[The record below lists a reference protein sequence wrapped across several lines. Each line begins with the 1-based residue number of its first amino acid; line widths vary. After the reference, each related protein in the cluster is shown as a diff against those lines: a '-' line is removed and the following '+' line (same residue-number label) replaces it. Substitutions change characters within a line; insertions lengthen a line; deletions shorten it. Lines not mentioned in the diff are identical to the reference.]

1 MRNRQLIKLLYF
13 LSTIFLITSCTDMGG
28 ILEIAVKDEINNLN
42 SISEIPLTSKK
53 DISSINKSIIDK
65 NDNMVS
71 KRIIPKP
78 IYKIGDPYE
87 IKNIWYYPK
96 RDLSYKETGI
106 ASWYGDK
113 FHGKLTAN
121 GEIFN
126 KNIISAAHKTLPMP
140 SMVRVTNLDNGNILN
155 VRINDRGPY
164 IHGRIID
171 LSERAAELLGFKDVG
186 IARVKVNILVEKSL
200 WLERSAKDGQ
210 FPGSEIEDKD
220 DVSLPKIN
228 SASRPKVSIVN
239 TISSENSI
247 SVDAKNTL
255 KSFTEILASSREGN
269 LRKTKPEE
277 TNIWVQVGAFASNTN
292 TQNVISK
299 ISHIYDINVTSI
311 ENNGKI
317 LQRVRLGPTQEI
329 EIADEVLKKVFELGF
344 NGSKIIVD

>member
-1 MRNRQLIKLLYF
+1 
-13 LSTIFLITSCTDMGG
+13 MGG
-28 ILEIAVKDEINNLN
+28 ILEVAIKDEINKSNVISDIPVN
-42 SISEIPLTSKK
+42 SKNEDSIIRKK
-53 DISSINKSIIDK
+53 DTKDIKK
-65 NDNMVS
+65 
-71 KRIIPKP
+71 IIPKP

-96 RDLSYKETGI
+96 RDLSYEETGI

-126 KNIISAAHKTLPMP
+126 KNSISAAHKTLPMP
-140 SMVRVTNLDNGNILN
+140 SMVRVTNLDNGNVLN

-171 LSERAAELLGFKDVG
+171 LSERAAELLGFKNVG

-210 FPGSEIEDKD
+210 FPGSEINNND

-228 SASRPKVSIVN
+228 SVSRPKVSIVN
-239 TISSENSI
+239 TISSENNISI
-247 SVDAKNTL
+247 DEKNIQ
-255 KSFTEILASSREGN
+255 KSFTEILASSRQGN
-269 LRKTKPEE
+269 LRKTEPLE
-277 TNIWVQVGAFASNTN
+277 TNIWVQVGAFASNAN
-292 TQNVISK
+292 TQNVVSK
-299 ISHIYDINVTSI
+299 ISHIYDINLTSI
-311 ENNGKI
+311 EYKGKI

-329 EIADEVLKKVFELGF
+329 DIADEVLKKVFELGF
-344 NGSKIIVD
+344 NGSKIVVD

>member
-1 MRNRQLIKLLYF
+1 MTKRQLIKLLLILSINF
-13 LSTIFLITSCTDMGG
+13 LFSSCTDVGG
-28 ILEIAVKDEINNLN
+28 ILEIAVKDEINNSN
-42 SISEIPLTSKK
+42 SISKIPLTTKK
-53 DISSINKSIIDK
+53 ETSTTDKAIIGNNDTKILK
-65 NDNMVS
+65 N
-71 KRIIPKP
+71 IIPKP

-96 RDLSYKETGI
+96 RDLSYEETGI

-140 SMVRVTNLDNGNILN
+140 SMVRVTNLDNGNVLN

-164 IHGRIID
+164 INGRIID
-171 LSERAAELLGFKDVG
+171 LSERAAELLGFKNIG
-186 IARVKVNILVEKSL
+186 IARVRVNILVEKSL
-200 WLERSAKDGQ
+200 WLERSAKNGQ
-210 FPGSEIEDKD
+210 FPGSEIKD
-220 DVSLPKIN
+220 IDDISFPKIN
-228 SASRPKVSIVN
+228 SATRPKVSIVN
-239 TISSENSI
+239 TISSDNSI
-247 SVDAKNTL
+247 SIDKKNIQ

-277 TNIWVQVGAFASNTN
+277 TNIWVQVGAFASETN

-299 ISHIYDINVTSI
+299 ISHIYDINLTSI
-311 ENNGKI
+311 EYKGKI

-329 EIADEVLKKVFELGF
+329 ETADEVLKKVFELGF

>member
-13 LSTIFLITSCTDMGG
+13 LSTILLITSCTDMGG

-42 SISEIPLTSKK
+42 SISKIPLTSKK
-53 DISSINKSIIDK
+53 ETTTINKSITGEKDTI
-65 NDNMVS
+65 VS
-71 KRIIPKP
+71 QKITPKP

-96 RDLSYKETGI
+96 RDLSYEETGI

-126 KNIISAAHKTLPMP
+126 KNSISAAHKTLPMP
-140 SMVRVTNLDNGNILN
+140 SMVRVTNLDNGNVLN

-171 LSERAAELLGFKDVG
+171 LSEKAAELLGFKDVG

-210 FPGSEIEDKD
+210 FPGSEVKD
-220 DVSLPKIN
+220 SNSISLPKIN
-228 SASRPKVSIVN
+228 SASRPKVEIVN
-239 TISSENSI
+239 TISSKKSLSI
-247 SVDAKNTL
+247 DKKNIQ

-269 LRKTKPEE
+269 LRR
-277 TNIWVQVGAFASNTN
+277 N
-292 TQNVISK
+292 
-299 ISHIYDINVTSI
+299 
-311 ENNGKI
+311 
-317 LQRVRLGPTQEI
+317 
-329 EIADEVLKKVFELGF
+329 
-344 NGSKIIVD
+344 